1 MVYESEPVEFKQ
13 SLTEDIAKEVI
24 AFANTHG
31 GTIYLGIDDTGKEIG
46 ITNLD
51 AEYNRLSNMIRDAIL
66 PDVTM
71 FVQYELLENKVIK
84 ISVEEGIKKP
94 YFLKKHGIK
103 PSGVYVRQGTVT
115 APASWDL
122 IRHAIH
128 LSYGDSF
135 ESKRSLLQDLTFD
148 SAYAEFKNRNVA
160 FTHDKFFAL
169 GLRGSVQGHYT
180 NLALILSDQCT
191 HSVKIAVFDD
201 TANTMFKDRREFN
214 GSIFKQ
220 LNDSYT
226 YCMLNNRTE
235 SIIRGLH
242 RIDAMEYPPEA
253 IREALLNALV
263 HRNYSFSGS
272 IIININAERME
283 FISLGG
289 LVPGLTTE
297 DILNGISQPRNPLLA
312 QIFFRLKHIEA
323 YGTGLRR
330 IFDLYRDC
338 DRKPTISVTEN
349 SFRITLANM
358 NFAKKHAG
366 SAEEVSD
373 DAPGKTLYITDQMR
387 KILDYVATNQ
397 EIDEKAVMDLLS
409 IQRTRAYLIAKKMT
423 DIGLLQVQGRGKT
436 KTYRLAAR
444 SH

>member
-1 MVYESEPVEFKQ
+1 
-13 SLTEDIAKEVI
+13 
-24 AFANTHG
+24 
-31 GTIYLGIDDTGKEIG
+31 
-46 ITNLD
+46 
-51 AEYNRLSNMIRDAIL
+51 
-66 PDVTM
+66 
-71 FVQYELLENKVIK
+71 
-84 ISVEEGIKKP
+84 
-94 YFLKKHGIK
+94 
-103 PSGVYVRQGTVT
+103 
-115 APASWDL
+115 
-122 IRHAIH
+122 
-128 LSYGDSF
+128 
-135 ESKRSLLQDLTFD
+135 
-148 SAYAEFKNRNVA
+148 
-160 FTHDKFFAL
+160 
-169 GLRGSVQGHYT
+169 
-180 NLALILSDQCT
+180 
-191 HSVKIAVFDD
+191 
-201 TANTMFKDRREFN
+201 
-214 GSIFKQ
+214 
-220 LNDSYT
+220 
-226 YCMLNNRTE
+226 
-235 SIIRGLH
+235 
-242 RIDAMEYPPEA
+242 MEYPPEA

-387 KILDYVATNQ
+387 KILDYVAANQ
-397 EIDEKAVMDLLS
+397 KIDEKAVMDLLN
-409 IQRTRAYLIAKKMT
+409 IKRTRAYLIAKQMT
-423 DIGLLQVQGRGKT
+423 DLGLLQVQGRGKT